1 MTSSAP
7 AARRLLAGAA
17 LPCLAALLA
26 ALLAAC
32 GSSGGQSGGTAAT
45 PAATVTV
52 TATPTPN
59 TTASAGGGSPTAT
72 PGGPAACATRA
83 LQVKRG
89 AGQGAAGSIYTA
101 IDFVNISGATCTL
114 YGYPGV
120 SFVTT
125 GTGGGQI
132 GPAATE
138 STQTARQLVTLAPGA
153 TANALLRIVEAGNF
167 PASKCDPVTAHWLQI
182 YPPNQTTPTYLAF
195 TAQTCSKPVNILS
208 VGVVLPGSGSS

>member
-1 MTSSAP
+1 MTSSAT
-7 AARRLLAGAA
+7 AARRLIAGAA
-17 LPCLAALLA
+17 LPCVAALVT
-26 ALLAAC
+26 AC
-32 GSSGGQSGGTAAT
+32 GSNGSPSGGTAAT
-45 PAATVTV
+45 PTATVTV
-52 TATPTPN
+52 TGTPTSAA
-59 TTASAGGGSPTAT
+59 TASPGAGSPTAT
-72 PGGPAACATRA
+72 APATPAGPAPCTTRA

-89 AGQGAAGSIYTA
+89 VGQGAAGSIYTA

-132 GPAATE
+132 GAAATE
-138 STQTARQLVTLAPGA
+138 STQTARKLVTLAPGA

-182 YPPNQTTPTYLAF
+182 YPPNQTTPAYLAY
-195 TAQTCSKPVNILS
+195 TSQTCSKPINILS
-208 VGVVLPGSGSS
+208 VSVVQPGSGSS

>member
-17 LPCLAALLA
+17 LPCIAALLT
-26 ALLAAC
+26 AC
-32 GSSGGQSGGTAAT
+32 GSSGSPSGGTAAT
-45 PAATVTV
+45 PATTVTV
-52 TATPTPN
+52 TAAPTPTA
-59 TTASAGGGSPTAT
+59 TASAGAGSPTAT
-72 PGGPAACATRA
+72 PAGPAACATRA

-89 AGQGAAGSIYTA
+89 AGQGAAGSIYIA

-138 STQTARQLVTLAPGA
+138 STQTTRQLVTLAPGA

-182 YPPNQTTPTYLAF
+182 YPPNQTTPTYLAL

-208 VGVVLPGSGSS
+208 VSVVVPGSGSS